1 MNRSYSNPGESKKG
15 RASRVVAYVSG
26 EVLNA
31 LDRERRTRKTIPTMS
46 ELVGEI
52 LEAWASGK

>member
-1 MNRSYSNPGESKKG
+1 MKSYSNP
-15 RASRVVAYVSG
+15 RAPQPGKALRVVAYVPIAIYA
-26 EVLNA
+26 A

-52 LEAWASGK
+52 LEAWAKCR